1 MPEAI
6 NELFSDP
13 TVIRLATAVGGLILV
28 IVLTR
33 LAHAYI
39 GRYMNDPDARYR
51 ARKAS
56 TILAWMLFLVLM
68 LMLFSDRLGQL
79 TVAFGVAG
87 AGIAFALQEVIMSL
101 AGWLAI
107 SFGNFFAVGDR
118 VQLGGTKGDVI
129 DVGLL
134 RTTLME
140 CGEWIGGDNY
150 SGRIVRIAN
159 SFVFKEPVYNYSG
172 DFPFLWDEIQLPIR
186 YGSDYDFVRSELLSV
201 AEGIVGEY
209 TQYAQ
214 IHWGKMVRRYRIEP
228 ARVEPMVTIKATDN
242 WVEFT
247 LRYVV
252 DYKRRRRTKDE
263 LFVAILRRLDAAADR
278 VQLASATY
286 EIVGASELN
295 VNLRRA
301 DGGA

>member
-1 MPEAI
+1 MAEAV
-6 NELFSDP
+6 NELIANP
-13 TVIRLATAVGGLILV
+13 TVIRLMAAVGGLVLV
-28 IVLTR
+28 VVLTR
-33 LAHAYI
+33 LVHSYI

-56 TILAWMLFLVLM
+56 TTVAWALFLLLM

-87 AGIAFALQEVIMSL
+87 AGIAFALQEVIVSL

-186 YGSDYDFVRSELLSV
+186 YGSDYDFVRSELLTA
-201 AEGIVGEY
+201 AEEIVGEY

-228 ARVEPMVTIKATDN
+228 ARVEPMVTIRATDN

-252 DYKRRRRTKDE
+252 DFKRRRSTKDA
-263 LFVAILRRLDAAADR
+263 LFTAILRRLDQAPGR
-278 VQLASATY
+278 VQFASATY
-286 EIVGASELN
+286 EIVSASELN
-295 VNLRRA
+295 VNLRQPA
-301 DGGA
+301 GES